1 MFSSN
6 RKISVRQARR
16 LMILDLFGIGSLL
29 LPGLLAKT
37 AGTDGI
43 FCIAAATLLAFGYLW
58 LLGKVMDRTEG
69 DYYTYLKR
77 VCGSVF
83 ADILMMFYLFFFLLL
98 AAFGV
103 YQLTGLIRAWLLPEG
118 SFGLICFLLL
128 AVAAYAAV
136 RGMEVRARIYE
147 ILFWILGLPL
157 LLMLI
162 LAARGVNVDYW
173 TPVAVTSFSGFS
185 GGTLTVF
192 AFFLPLFFIQFLKP
206 WCARPERLSGSARW
220 AVGITAVLIGAIYLI
235 LLGTFQVKTIE
246 ALKRP
251 VITLMSMV
259 KLPGEFFAR
268 LDAFMTAIWFFSL
281 FALINTGVF
290 YSGHVLKELFHEK
303 KTNYGLLAVL
313 ILEFGIARW
322 FYVYPQAESVF
333 AMYIKYVAIPV
344 LVLLPILL
352 LLLSNRKKINVLLLV
367 MASLL
372 LFTGCSARE
381 LEDRGFPM
389 AVGIDKEKDD
399 IVITFD
405 FPDLS
410 ESEKGES
417 PSQRPLSFSVQGGA
431 YYEAQK
437 AYENNTNKVLDYSH
451 LKAIVIGEALLAD
464 DQALRELLAFLE
476 QEELLARNISLF
488 ATSGKAADILALTE
502 ETSGTMGKYLEQMVD
517 AQKDF
522 KENKV
527 VTLGDLMNQ
536 WHNRNEVLLIPVL
549 ADNGNVPAITEYAVL
564 AAFAYKGN
572 ISVEDSMKSFLC
584 QNLLE
589 RFLYQLEDGT
599 VFQLTD
605 LRAAVRISSGNPG
618 TAVQNGGE
626 DPIVITIALTGD
638 AQVQKAAKGD
648 ILTRGKLKKELDRQ
662 LEESMALTADRMK
675 ETPGMDIANSYI
687 RLGGYARELYEQYQ
701 QDYEGYGEHIA
712 YRFSVDMDVVNE

>member
-16 LMILDLFGIGSLL
+16 LMILDLFGISSLL
-29 LPGLLAKT
+29 LPGLLAQT

-58 LLGKVMDRTEG
+58 LLEKVMNRTKG
-69 DYYTYLKR
+69 DYYGYLKR

-83 ADILMMFYLFFFLLL
+83 ADILMIFYLFFFLLL

-118 SFGLICFLLL
+118 SFDLICLLLL

-206 WCARPERLSGSARW
+206 WCARPERLSDSARW
-220 AVGITAVLIGAIYLI
+220 AVGITAVLNGAIYLI

-313 ILEFGIARW
+313 ILEYGIARW
-322 FYVYPQAESVF
+322 FYVYPQAESIF
-333 AMYIKYVAIPV
+333 AMYIKCVAIPV

-352 LLLSNRKKINVLLLV
+352 IFLGRMRDGRAGKAVQPHGGGRKRR
-367 MASLL
+367 AG
-372 LFTGCSARE
+372 T
-381 LEDRGFPM
+381 
-389 AVGIDKEKDD
+389 
-399 IVITFD
+399 
-405 FPDLS
+405 
-410 ESEKGES
+410 
-417 PSQRPLSFSVQGGA
+417 
-431 YYEAQK
+431 
-437 AYENNTNKVLDYSH
+437 YEN
-451 LKAIVIGEALLAD
+451 A
-464 DQALRELLAFLE
+464 
-476 QEELLARNISLF
+476 
-488 ATSGKAADILALTE
+488 
-502 ETSGTMGKYLEQMVD
+502 
-517 AQKDF
+517 
-522 KENKV
+522 KE
-527 VTLGDLMNQ
+527 G
-536 WHNRNEVLLIPVL
+536 
-549 ADNGNVPAITEYAVL
+549 
-564 AAFAYKGN
+564 
-572 ISVEDSMKSFLC
+572 
-584 QNLLE
+584 
-589 RFLYQLEDGT
+589 
-599 VFQLTD
+599 
-605 LRAAVRISSGNPG
+605 
-618 TAVQNGGE
+618 
-626 DPIVITIALTGD
+626 
-638 AQVQKAAKGD
+638 
-648 ILTRGKLKKELDRQ
+648 
-662 LEESMALTADRMK
+662 
-675 ETPGMDIANSYI
+675 
-687 RLGGYARELYEQYQ
+687 
-701 QDYEGYGEHIA
+701 
-712 YRFSVDMDVVNE
+712 